1 MIFGRENLVKKI
13 ILFSGFC
20 LRKMIWEKDVGVI
33 VMMTNIEERGNV
45 TKIYFR

>member
-1 MIFGRENLVKKI
+1 MIFGRENWVKKN
-13 ILFSGFC
+13 LSSGFC

-45 TKIYFR
+45 TKNYFQ